1 MKEHLGD
8 RIHTIPDGGIR
19 KLQRML
25 GGSCYD
31 FIKKQY
37 DLIIFGDSGRR
48 TMIEKVMWRV
58 VVATLGVGADIYIPL
73 ILDDDGVGYGGLKKN
88 ISDKLKSIS
97 KDRSF
102 SNQALSFKETSGSFI
117 LDHPRGRGIVE
128 IRLSTVPES
137 LEMQVAKKCIEV
149 KCPTNSMILEKGP
162 HYAIDFLAMK
172 YYSGNKEK
180 LIRETSIL
188 LKDEAW
194 VIDVV
199 DHFN

>member
-25 GGSCYD
+25 GGSCYNY
-31 FIKKQY
+31 IKKQY

-58 VVATLGVGADIYIPL
+58 VVATLGVGDDIYIPL
-73 ILDDDGVGYGGLKKN
+73 ILDDDGVGYEGLEKN

-102 SNQALSFKETSGSFI
+102 SNQVLPLKETNDSFI
-117 LDHPRGRGIVE
+117 LNHPRGRGIVE
-128 IRLSTVPES
+128 IQLSTVPKS

-149 KCPTNSMILEKGP
+149 KCPTNFRILEKGP
-162 HYAIDFLAMK
+162 HYAVDFLARD
-172 YYSGNKEK
+172 YYGGDKEK
-180 LIRETSIL
+180 LIRDTSIL

-194 VIDVV
+194 VTDVV
-199 DHFN
+199 DRVN